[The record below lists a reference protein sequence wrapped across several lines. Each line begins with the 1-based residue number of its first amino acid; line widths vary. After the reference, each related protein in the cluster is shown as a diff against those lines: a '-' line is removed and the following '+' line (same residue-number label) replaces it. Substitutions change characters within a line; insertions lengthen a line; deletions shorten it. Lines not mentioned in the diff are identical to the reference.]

1 MLNNPCKKRVPKN
14 RKHFLTEEA
23 EKGNWQVGCPQGL
36 FQAHVT
42 TDQNMARAR
51 EVRRTQR
58 PVRLSLDSEQSLKYD
73 DDSDDDKD
81 NEAD

>member
-1 MLNNPCKKRVPKN
+1 M
-14 RKHFLTEEA
+14 
-23 EKGNWQVGCPQGL
+23 GCPQGL

-42 TDQNMARAR
+42 IDQNMARAR

-73 DDSDDDKD
+73 DSDDDKD